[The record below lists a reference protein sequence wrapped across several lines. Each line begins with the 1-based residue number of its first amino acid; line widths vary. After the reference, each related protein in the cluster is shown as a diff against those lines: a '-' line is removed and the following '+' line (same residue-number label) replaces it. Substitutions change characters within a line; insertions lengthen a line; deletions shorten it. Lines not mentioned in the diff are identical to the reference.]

1 MDDSFIWDGHSDQD
15 KKMLL
20 INPTYIFHH
29 YLPNNERKRS
39 LMLKLRQNKQPLSAP
54 PALSRFLYVEI
65 LRPFPEVTICSSVV
79 N

>member
-1 MDDSFIWDGHSDQD
+1 
-15 KKMLL
+15 MLL

-39 LMLKLRQNKQPLSAP
+39 LMLKLRENKQPLSAP